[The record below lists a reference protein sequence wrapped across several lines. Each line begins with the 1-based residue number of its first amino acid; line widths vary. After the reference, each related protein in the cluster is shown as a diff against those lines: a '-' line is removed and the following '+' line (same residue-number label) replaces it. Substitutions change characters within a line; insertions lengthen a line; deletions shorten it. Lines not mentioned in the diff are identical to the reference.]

1 MKPIT
6 KLLKQLYEFREKTLR
21 DDDIWDIKNVV
32 IDYMNETQNRAFEE
46 ILYEFEDYDI
56 IEDYVKSELE
66 RWWLERLYYCI
77 RWWETRLNRE
87 WYKINAYWNVENIEW
102 DDIEN
107 RLDELIEKAE
117 EIKKEK

>member
-6 KLLKQLYEFREKTLR
+6 KLLKQLYEFRDRTLR

-66 RWWLERLYYCI
+66 RWWLERLYYCLNC
-77 RWWETRLNRE
+77 WETRLNRE
-87 WYKINAYWNVENIEW
+87 WYKIDAYWNIVNIEW
-102 DDIEN
+102 NDIEN
-107 RLDELIEKAE
+107 RLDELIDRAE